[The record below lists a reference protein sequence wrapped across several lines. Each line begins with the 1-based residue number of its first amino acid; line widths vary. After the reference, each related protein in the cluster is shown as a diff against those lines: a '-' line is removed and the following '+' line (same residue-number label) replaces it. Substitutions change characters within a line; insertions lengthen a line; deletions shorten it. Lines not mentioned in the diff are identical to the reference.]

1 MVNNNMTNIKSKIE
15 SLRDQIENHNM
26 AYHVI
31 NEPMITDKEYDDIMS
46 ELIKLEE
53 KKKAGITAAPSVFK
67 PLPPRLPALMFAEA
81 VWKQINKKGL
91 PYQGIVDKIAVDGVA
106 KDLTDEQ
113 LGKQLFELTCAAQ
126 SRGLDPEGALRR
138 YADRVTYAV
147 EKKMSS

>member
-1 MVNNNMTNIKSKIE
+1 MYK
-15 SLRDQIENHNM
+15 RQ
-26 AYHVI
+26 
-31 NEPMITDKEYDDIMS
+31 KEGYSNYRWEDVAAS
-46 ELIKLEE
+46 YLASQPALQQQLEE